1 MNEVLAE
8 QLRPAYSR
16 VALFR
21 GQAGITVDDV
31 LAFGWFL
38 GELTAPWRELLAAVA
53 CEECAAESDLE
64 ADNESLTSMLE
75 EFRYER
81 ELLTVE
87 ETERWLAARD
97 LTEDDL
103 SDYLVRRYWRENP
116 PGSARAEDLNYLE
129 SSPELR
135 EMLRAEL
142 LFSGKFDR
150 LTRSIGWRLAGL
162 ADQGEVEASPEILSD
177 ERARFFGRT
186 ELDVASLPEAL
197 QQLNRKPEWLEEC
210 LRMEVSYR
218 RTCDALLTNEARA
231 RTLAVM
237 RLPLTRV
244 IIESLTLRSGNA
256 AQEAV
261 LCLTE
266 KRLTTAELAKECGSC
281 WEREELFLQDCE
293 TSLQQ
298 ELLSAA
304 PGEVLAPKQGE
315 QGFLVT
321 RIDAKKDPELKNNEV
336 RARIDRHLLKS
347 HFSELASRNIRW
359 VLGEP

>member
-1 MNEVLAE
+1 MNEVFAE

-16 VALFR
+16 VVLFR
-21 GQAGITVDDV
+21 GQDGVTVEDI

-38 GELTAPWRELLAAVA
+38 GELAASWRELLAALA
-53 CEECAAESDLE
+53 CEECASESGMEVDDE
-64 ADNESLTSMLE
+64 ALTSMLE

-103 SDYLVRRYWRENP
+103 SDYLLRRYWRENP
-116 PGSARAEDLNYLE
+116 PGSARAEDSNFLE

-135 EMLRAEL
+135 EMLRADL

-150 LTRSIGWRLAGL
+150 LTRSMSWRLAGL
-162 ADQGEVEASPEILSD
+162 PDQGEVEASPEMLSD
-177 ERARFFGRT
+177 ERARFFERT
-186 ELDVASLPEAL
+186 GLNEASLPAAL
-197 QQLNRKPEWLEEC
+197 NQLNRTPSWLEDC
-210 LRMEVSYR
+210 LRTEVAYR
-218 RTCDALLTNEARA
+218 RVCDALLTSEARA

-244 IIESLTLRSGNA
+244 TIETLTLRSGNA

-261 LCLTE
+261 LCLKE
-266 KRLTTAELAKECGSC
+266 NRLSTAELAKECGAC
-281 WEREELFLQDCE
+281 WDRQELFLQDCD
-293 TSLQQ
+293 TNFQQ

-304 PGEVLAPKQGE
+304 PGEVLAPKPYDE
-315 QGFLVT
+315 GFLVT
-321 RIDAKKDPELKNNEV
+321 RIDAKKDPELADNQV
-336 RARIDRHLLKS
+336 RGRIDRHLLKS

-359 VLGEP
+359 VLGGA